1 MHDTERCDLDGRRWN
16 VEHNGDI
23 IVIGGGLVGWSA
35 AYRLARAGHAVT
47 VVDRADDGQAT
58 AAGAGIISPGTN
70 IRLTEAA
77 LPLSHA
83 AVAHYPVLIDQ
94 LAADGETETGY
105 GTIGILFVATS
116 DVELAQL
123 PEVKEFAENR
133 LAAGT
138 RNIGEVIPLDGHG
151 ARELFPVLADIP
163 GALYMP
169 GAARINGRLIRGALQ
184 RAALKRG
191 ARFIQGSADLVR
203 KGDRVSSVRVDGQ
216 EHVADQVLIA
226 GGAWTNALSESL
238 GIPLPIYPQ
247 RGQILHLDMPG
258 VTTAKWPIIQG
269 FDDHYLLTFPTNR
282 VVVGATR
289 EDDSGFDYRITAGG
303 VHQEL
308 SEALRV
314 APGLAEATLQEIRVG
329 FRPASPDKI
338 PVLGR
343 VPGIENAY
351 VATGHGPSGLQ
362 LGPVSGAAV
371 ADLLQGKQPEID
383 LHAFA
388 PERFQNTGS

>member
-1 MHDTERCDLDGRRWN
+1 MERD
-16 VEHNGDI
+16 GDI

-35 AYRLARAGHAVT
+35 AYRLVRAGHAVT
-47 VVDRADDGQAT
+47 VIDRADEGQAT

-70 IRLTEAA
+70 IRMVEAA

-94 LAADGETETGY
+94 LATDGETETGY
-105 GTIGILFVATS
+105 ATAGVLFVATS
-116 DVELAQL
+116 DAELARL

-133 LAAGT
+133 LAAGA
-138 RNIGEVIPLDGHG
+138 RNIEEVITVDSRG
-151 ARELFPVLADIP
+151 ARELFPALADIP
-163 GALYMP
+163 GAVYMP
-169 GAARINGRLIRGALQ
+169 GAARVNGRLMRDALQ
-184 RAALKRG
+184 RATLKRG
-191 ARFIQGSADLVR
+191 ARFIQGSAGLVR
-203 KGDRVSSVRVDGQ
+203 AGDGVSGVCVDGQ
-216 EHVADQVLIA
+216 EHRAHQVLIA

-238 GIPLPIYPQ
+238 GVPLPIYPQ

-258 VTTAKWPIIQG
+258 VPTAEWPIIQG

-289 EDDSGFDYRITAGG
+289 EDDSGFDYRVTAGG

-314 APGLAEATLQEIRVG
+314 APGLAGATLQEIRVG
-329 FRPASPDKI
+329 FRPASRDKI

-383 LHAFA
+383 LRPFS
-388 PERFQNTGS
+388 PERFQNTRS